1 MDAFFEDSGMNCLAD
16 DRLGYI
22 GVKLVELIAVSPGER
37 SINTRLNDRDRQTDR
52 QTYRQT
58 DRQRVRERQRQTDR
72 QTETQRKRDTE
83 REYGRFIHLG
93 YCPS

>member
-37 SINTRLNDRDRQTDR
+37 SINTRLNDRDRQTDI
-52 QTYRQT
+52 
-58 DRQRVRERQRQTDR
+58 QTDR
-72 QTETQRKRDTE
+72 QTDRESE
-83 REYGRFIHLG
+83 RETETDRQRHRERERQRESTEDLFI
-93 YCPS
+93 